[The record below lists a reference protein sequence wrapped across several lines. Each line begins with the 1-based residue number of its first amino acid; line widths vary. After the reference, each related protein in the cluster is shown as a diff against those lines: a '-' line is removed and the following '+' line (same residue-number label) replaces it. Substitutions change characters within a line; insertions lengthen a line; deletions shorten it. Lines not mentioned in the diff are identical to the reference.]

1 MKPLDQRLREKTG
14 ASLADCRALIEVLEM
29 PDGSLSVSDA
39 EEVLFDWSA
48 SPKSPFQLWCGFLAQ
63 VKTIDMLTEL
73 VARQGEQIDALREK
87 IERSDRGS

>member
-1 MKPLDQRLREKTG
+1 MKPLDQRLRERTG
-14 ASLADCRALIEVLEM
+14 ASLADCRALIEALSNE
-29 PDGSLSVSDA
+29 DGSISVSDA
-39 EEVLFDWSA
+39 ETALLDWSGTN
-48 SPKSPFQLWCGFLAQ
+48 SLFQLWCGFLAQ